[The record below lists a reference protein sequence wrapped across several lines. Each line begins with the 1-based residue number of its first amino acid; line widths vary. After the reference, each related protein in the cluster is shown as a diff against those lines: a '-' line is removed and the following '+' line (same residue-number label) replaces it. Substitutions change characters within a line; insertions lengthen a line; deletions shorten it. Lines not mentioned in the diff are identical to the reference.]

1 MKYTPKPL
9 NNWVFPAVNLSSK
22 KLSNCKVRGGMFFCI
37 PLGCKTAPAPDAG
50 FLQEPEKMAPQK
62 ERFPFDR
69 VWVKPDVQKEDYDYL
84 VIAPVNTQAAC
95 KI

>member
-1 MKYTPKPL
+1 MGRRTIMNRRITVSCGCIL
-9 NNWVFPAVNLSSK
+9 LGATLLS
-22 KLSNCKVRGGMFFCI
+22 I

-50 FLQEPEKMAPQK
+50 FLEEPERMAPQK